1 MNKLAF
7 LAGLPRTGSTLL
19 TELLNQNSHVY
30 CSHESDLFTLLDSV
44 TNNKKRAIG
53 IQSGLYENN
62 YNSVLKEIPHL
73 YWQDRKEEMV
83 IDNNRGWACTNTL
96 PLMMLCSPTPKLL
109 FTYRPLFEV
118 LESFL
123 SLCYRYPNSFIDKA
137 LRFEQTQISD
147 EARCDWLL
155 RPQSQIQQILEGLLQ
170 QEPKEMLVIRYD
182 ELCFNPAA
190 VVKKI
195 ETFLTIEPFE
205 YNFQEIT
212 QIEFPNDDALYG
224 IKELHTIRKTIH
236 KQQAGVTLTPFL
248 REKYRPTADLFES
261 LLG

>member
-7 LAGLPRTGSTLL
+7 LAGLPRAGSTLL
-19 TELLNQNSHVY
+19 TELLNQNPHVY

-44 TNNKKRAIG
+44 NHNKMRAIG

-62 YNSVLKEIPHL
+62 YNSVLKEIPRL
-73 YWQDRKEEMV
+73 YWQNRKEDIV
-83 IDNNRGWACTNTL
+83 IDNNRGWAFTNTL
-96 PLMMLCSPTPKLL
+96 SLMSLCSSTPKLL

-123 SLCYRYPNSFIDKA
+123 SLCYYYPNSFIDKA
-137 LRFEQTQISD
+137 LRSEQIEISD

-155 RPQSQIQQILEGLLQ
+155 RPQSQIQQILDGLLQ
-170 QEPKEMLVIRYD
+170 QEPKEMLVVKYD
-182 ELCFNPAA
+182 DLCSNPNA
-190 VVKKI
+190 VLKDI
-195 ETFLTIEPFE
+195 ETFLAVNSCE

-212 QIEFPNDDALYG
+212 QTAFPDDETLYG
-224 IKELHTIRKTIH
+224 IKTLHTIRKSIQKKQPTIR
-236 KQQAGVTLTPFL
+236 LTPTL
-248 REKYRPTADLFES
+248 RTKYTFIADLFES